1 MLTKSLFATSV
12 LAAFAAA
19 APRPDVPGYTDADAS
34 FSVTFDPAETPATS
48 FGPDVQV
55 PVSTI
60 PKTSL
65 EFI

>member
-12 LAAFAAA
+12 LAACAAA
-19 APRPDVPGYTDADAS
+19 APRPDVPGYTGADAS

-55 PVSTI
+55 PVSRMLKANCE
-60 PKTSL
+60 PS
-65 EFI
+65 